1 MSNPTP
7 QVSDVGSTSA
17 IVSLLTLIISFFNS
31 THVWL
36 QNLTL
41 IVSFIAALIAIV
53 SGIRKLKS
61 LEK

>member
-1 MSNPTP
+1 MSNNPAP
-7 QVSDVGSTSA
+7 SSEVGSTSA

>member
-17 IVSLLTLIISFFNS
+17 IVSLLTLIISFFNT

-36 QNLTL
+36 QNMTL
-41 IVSFIAALIAIV
+41 IVSFIGAFIAII
-53 SGIRKLKS
+53 SGIRTLKS
-61 LEK
+61 LKK

>member
-53 SGIRKLKS
+53 SGIKKLKS

>member
-17 IVSLLTLIISFFNS
+17 IVSLLTLIISFFNT